1 MFNIMSGEMKII
13 LVQHKLG
20 EFKFRL
26 YESYA
31 IQSKN
36 IVMMNVEVSVK
47 N

>member
-1 MFNIMSGEMKII
+1 MSGGGIKII